1 MARTYAGILAH
12 VGMLVVLFRAL
23 KDGAGFDDT
32 ILTAL
37 ISMGVLAA
45 VGMIIGAI
53 AEATIEESV
62 RTRLQAELDALPV
75 ADRPQT
81 TN

>member
-1 MARTYAGILAH
+1 VARTYAGIMAH

-23 KDGAGFDDT
+23 KDGAGFDGT

-37 ISMGVLAA
+37 MTMGVLAA
-45 VGMIIGAI
+45 VGLVIGAI

-62 RTRLQAELDALPV
+62 RKRMQAELDALPV
-75 ADRPQT
+75 GNQPQP